1 MAVDLRKTYS
11 NGSLEMLYNYENE
24 TLKQA
29 TNVLYQFPP
38 DSQSVVQVKGQPYK
52 PVRLHLTPVLH
63 RGNHDS
69 EMIVEHQGK
78 DGKLFICFMLRK
90 GTNPS
95 LSFPLKE
102 FSLDGF
108 MSHCTTNQY
117 YKTASK
123 GHVLLCTSVMDV
135 GNDFP
140 SIYGTA
146 KKKYKEIFEPNVF
159 NVLNSIM
166 TLVDNKNKVIDIEIE
181 NVLLKKGKKR
191 DVVEGFSTNGHQE
204 VDVETYMECS
214 LLHDEDGGVDFDE
227 YAVSP
232 LGVSNHKR
240 GNQILGMFLGIILT
254 FILTVFIWPIFA
266 VDLLGSIKFLQN
278 KFYPGFFE
286 TRLAFILFISQLI
299 FFILFAVLLGLGNEG
314 ITAEKGDK
322 SQERVEG
329 TLVTTGLYFLII
341 FFGGA
346 AGIRNK
352 VASGDLNYTYNPA
365 IKFLGENDILK
376 TFVVYSFHPMLHCKY
391 SE

>member
-38 DSQSVVQVKGQPYK
+38 DSQSVVQIKGQPYK

-63 RGNHDS
+63 SGNHDS

-117 YKTASK
+117 YKTPSK
-123 GHVLLCTSVMDV
+123 CHVLLCTSVMDV
-135 GNDFP
+135 GDDFP

-191 DVVEGFSTNGHQE
+191 DVVEGFNTAE
-204 VDVETYMECS
+204 PDTFMECS
-214 LLHDEDGGVDFDE
+214 LLEDVDGGVDFEE

-232 LGVSNHKR
+232 LDYDKHKR
-240 GNQILGMFLGIILT
+240 GHEILSTVLGVVVVLVGSIFIVPMLTIDILGSLMVQYEDYYKGILIFLQVVFFVLAWVFIGIGESKNKGGILT
-254 FILTVFIWPIFA
+254 AGIYFIFIW
-266 VDLLGSIKFLQN
+266 LGAGIGSRMKIYGN
-278 KFYPGFFE
+278 TNDFE
-286 TRLAFILFISQLI
+286 
-299 FFILFAVLLGLGNEG
+299 VNEG
-314 ITAEKGDK
+314 RYEIPNPRNYLSPEKHM
-322 SQERVEG
+322 QLNEM
-329 TLVTTGLYFLII
+329 
-341 FFGGA
+341 
-346 AGIRNK
+346 
-352 VASGDLNYTYNPA
+352 VAM
-365 IKFLGENDILK
+365 F
-376 TFVVYSFHPMLHCKY
+376 FHPMNAAGFR
-391 SE
+391 S

>member
-29 TNVLYQFPP
+29 TNVLYQFPR

-63 RGNHDS
+63 SGNHDS

-95 LSFPLKE
+95 LSFPLKD

-108 MSHCTTNQY
+108 VSHCTTNQY

-123 GHVLLCTSVMDV
+123 GHVLLCTSVIDV
-135 GNDFP
+135 GDDFP

-166 TLVDNKNKVIDIEIE
+166 TLVDNKNKVIDIETE

-191 DVVEGFSTNGHQE
+191 DIVEGFSENTE
-204 VDVETYMECS
+204 PDTFMECS
-214 LLHDEDGGVDFDE
+214 LLEDVDGGVDFEE

-232 LGVSNHKR
+232 LDYDRHKR
-240 GNQILGMFLGIILT
+240 GHEILSTVLGVVVVLIGSIFIVPILTIDILGSLMVQYEDYYKGILIFLQVVFFVLAWVFIGIGESKNKGGILT
-254 FILTVFIWPIFA
+254 AGIYFIFIW
-266 VDLLGSIKFLQN
+266 LGAGIGSRMKIYGN
-278 KFYPGFFE
+278 TNDFE
-286 TRLAFILFISQLI
+286 
-299 FFILFAVLLGLGNEG
+299 VNEG
-314 ITAEKGDK
+314 RYEIPNPRNYLGPEKHM
-322 SQERVEG
+322 QLNEM
-329 TLVTTGLYFLII
+329 
-341 FFGGA
+341 
-346 AGIRNK
+346 
-352 VASGDLNYTYNPA
+352 VAM
-365 IKFLGENDILK
+365 F
-376 TFVVYSFHPMLHCKY
+376 FHPMNAA
-391 SE
+391 SFRS

>member
-29 TNVLYQFPP
+29 TNVLYQFPR

-63 RGNHDS
+63 SGNHDS

-95 LSFPLKE
+95 LSFPLKD

-108 MSHCTTNQY
+108 VSHCTTNQY

-123 GHVLLCTSVMDV
+123 GHVLLCTSVIDV
-135 GNDFP
+135 GDDFP

-166 TLVDNKNKVIDIEIE
+166 TLVDNKNKVIDIETE

-191 DVVEGFSTNGHQE
+191 DIVEGFSENTE
-204 VDVETYMECS
+204 PDTFMECS
-214 LLHDEDGGVDFDE
+214 LLEDVDGGVDFEE

-232 LGVSNHKR
+232 LDYDRHKR
-240 GNQILGMFLGIILT
+240 GHEILSTVLGVVVVLVGSIFIVPILTIDILGWLMVQYEYYYKIILI
-254 FILTVFIWPIFA
+254 FLQVVFFVLAWVFIGIGESKNKGGILTAGIYFIFIW
-266 VDLLGSIKFLQN
+266 LGAGIGSRMKIYGN
-278 KFYPGFFE
+278 TNDFE
-286 TRLAFILFISQLI
+286 
-299 FFILFAVLLGLGNEG
+299 VNEG
-314 ITAEKGDK
+314 RYEIPNPRNYLSPEKHM
-322 SQERVEG
+322 QLNEM
-329 TLVTTGLYFLII
+329 
-341 FFGGA
+341 
-346 AGIRNK
+346 
-352 VASGDLNYTYNPA
+352 VAM
-365 IKFLGENDILK
+365 F
-376 TFVVYSFHPMLHCKY
+376 FHPMNAAGFR
-391 SE
+391 

>member
-29 TNVLYQFPP
+29 TNVLYQFSR

-63 RGNHDS
+63 SGNHDS

-191 DVVEGFSTNGHQE
+191 DVVEGFSTDGHQD
-204 VDVETYMECS
+204 VDVDTYMECS
-214 LLHDEDGGVDFDE
+214 LLHDVDGGLDFDE

-266 VDLLGSIKFLQN
+266 VDLLGSIEVLQQD
-278 KFYPGFFE
+278 FSYWFFE
-286 TRLAFILFISQLI
+286 TWLAFVLSLFQII

-314 ITAEKGDK
+314 NTAAKGDK

-341 FFGGA
+341 FFGAA
-346 AGIRNK
+346 AGIRHK
-352 VASGDLNYTYNPA
+352 VASGGSKYYYQSE
-365 IKFLGENDILK
+365 IQFLGTNDKLN
-376 TFVVYSFHPMLHCKY
+376 TFIVYSFNPMLQCKHRK
-391 SE
+391 

>member
-29 TNVLYQFPP
+29 TNVLYQFSR

-63 RGNHDS
+63 SGNHDS

-135 GNDFP
+135 GDDFP

-166 TLVDNKNKVIDIEIE
+166 TLIDNKNKVIDIEIE

-191 DVVEGFSTNGHQE
+191 DVVEGFGTNGNH
-204 VDVETYMECS
+204 DNTNHHHDITDTETYMECS
-214 LLHDEDGGVDFDE
+214 LLHDVDGGVDFDE

-232 LGVSNHKR
+232 LDYDRHKR
-240 GNQILGMFLGIILT
+240 GHEILSTVLGVVVVLVGSIFIVPMLTIDILGSLMVQYEDYYKGILIFLQVVFFVLAWVFIGIGESKNKGGILT
-254 FILTVFIWPIFA
+254 AGIYFIFIW
-266 VDLLGSIKFLQN
+266 LGAGIGSRMKIYGN
-278 KFYPGFFE
+278 TNDFE
-286 TRLAFILFISQLI
+286 
-299 FFILFAVLLGLGNEG
+299 VNEG
-314 ITAEKGDK
+314 RYEIPNPRNYLSPEKHM
-322 SQERVEG
+322 QLNEM
-329 TLVTTGLYFLII
+329 
-341 FFGGA
+341 
-346 AGIRNK
+346 
-352 VASGDLNYTYNPA
+352 VAM
-365 IKFLGENDILK
+365 F
-376 TFVVYSFHPMLHCKY
+376 FHPMNAAGFR
-391 SE
+391 S